1 MVAAGNMPIIYH
13 LTNRADWAA
22 AQAAGQLR
30 PESLAAEGF
39 IHCSQDPAQM
49 LRVAQRLY
57 AGRADLLALEVDTAL
72 LAAPVVTEPS
82 RSGELY
88 PHIYGPL
95 EIGAVTAIRPLT
107 ANDGGGFALA
117 AE

>member
-1 MVAAGNMPIIYH
+1 MPIIYH

-39 IHCSQDPAQM
+39 IHCSQDQAQM

-57 AGRADLLALEVDTAL
+57 AGRADLLALAVDTAL
-72 LAAPVVTEPS
+72 LAARVVTEPS

-95 EIGAVTAIRPLT
+95 EIGAVTAIRPLIPK
-107 ANDGGGFALA
+107 DGGGFALV